1 MADATS
7 VGVFSAILVRRED
20 IDRMACRPGIR
31 KTLIYCSPRRA
42 KNSGVGVEE
51 LDLSKNTG
59 IGGAPCQT

>member
-7 VGVFSAILVRRED
+7 VGVLLAAILVRRED

-31 KTLIYCSPRRA
+31 KTLISAVPDA